1 MYVCMFLSVFDEH
14 NSFADQQHA
23 GYEFL
28 SVVLKRYF

>member
-23 GYEFL
+23 GYGYYTFFYKEP
-28 SVVLKRYF
+28 S